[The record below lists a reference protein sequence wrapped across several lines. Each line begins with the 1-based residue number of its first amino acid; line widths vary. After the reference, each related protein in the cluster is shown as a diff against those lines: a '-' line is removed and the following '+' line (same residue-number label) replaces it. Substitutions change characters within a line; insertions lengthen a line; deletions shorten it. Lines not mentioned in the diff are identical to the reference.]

1 MNPGISRRW
10 EVGLVVAAAAVVAGA
25 LLASGRFD
33 VGVDTSVSILFEK
46 NYHVGA
52 PIYGGGKGEVLSG
65 EWTRTL
71 KGLQLQ
77 PGRSGQILIPL
88 WRPAGE
94 ARVVVKIRG
103 RGGLGL
109 HAAVLVSGEGG
120 AFRTIAQG
128 NFSDGMRVEFAPAA
142 GESER
147 LWIKLA
153 ASVDAAAAPGESGTL
168 TEIRIFSK
176 GPFAFPNVALACL
189 FVLTPLLAY
198 VVWSKTRPALALL
211 YSLGFLAGQTLLS
224 GTLTWTDPVY
234 LCGTTRYLW
243 WLDPLIQN
251 PRCEM
256 YFTIPYGMLLG
267 LLAWH
272 VRIWH
277 GSSEVRRQWA
287 GFALLG
293 VIAWGGS
300 LRIEQLVQVSG
311 LSLESDVNFYWLL
324 ADAMRSPYDTA
335 WREPLWIW
343 MVKGL
348 MWVGGGS
355 IVSLRLLT
363 VALSL
368 LVIYSA
374 YKLFSDYTRQPFV
387 GLVVAL
393 LLSLNPYL
401 IRMSV
406 RGMKEETY
414 MVLVLWFVHLAF
426 VRKEQGSV
434 AWRSVGLALSGA
446 GLLLVRLNSWVFVAP
461 LLLLWAWRQARG
473 QDRRWGLRLACITAF
488 IGMAIAPHLVHND
501 QMYGDPFFSVNHHAA
516 WGRNFEFLIVKGG
529 GCTGCPTVEE
539 MEQDSY
545 AGPRLTTYDYFFKL
559 HSLREVRE
567 RLFTGY
573 TEMYLIPT
581 DHFKVQAGTDHL
593 LVYLV
598 YCLGLVLA
606 LRGPH
611 RAMLAVVVL
620 LINGIPLLMT
630 LAHEPRVG
638 IHTAP
643 FVAFVL
649 ALGLWQCVKWS
660 GLLCMTLK
668 ARAGALAGPLSRRLL
683 SDVGRDEHRT

>member
-1 MNPGISRRW
+1 MDLAIHRCW
-10 EVGLVVAAAAVVAGA
+10 KAGLVVAAATVLAGA
-25 LLASGRFD
+25 FLVSGRFD
-33 VGVDTSVSILFEK
+33 FRSDARVSLLFDK
-46 NYHVGA
+46 NYRAGG
-52 PIYGGGKGEVLSG
+52 PIIGGGKGDVPSG
-65 EWTRTL
+65 DWTRTL
-71 KGLQLQ
+71 KGLRLQ
-77 PGRSGQILIPL
+77 PGQSGHILVPVNKADQDAKMVIK
-88 WRPAGE
+88 
-94 ARVVVKIRG
+94 VRG
-103 RGGLGL
+103 RGGSGFHL
-109 HAAVLVSGEGG
+109 AVLVSADGHSFREVWQG
-120 AFRTIAQG
+120 ALHD
-128 NFSDGMRVEFAPAA
+128 SVRVELTPVA
-142 GESER
+142 GGRER

-153 ASVDAAAAPGESGTL
+153 ASMESTASPNEAGIL
-168 TEIRIFSK
+168 TEIRVFSR

-189 FVLTPLLAY
+189 FVLTPMLAY
-198 VVWSKTRPALALL
+198 VAWSKHRPERALL
-211 YSLGFLAGQTLLS
+211 YSLGFLGGQTILS
-224 GTLTWTDPVY
+224 GTITWTDPVY
-234 LCGTTRYLW
+234 LCGMTRYLW
-243 WLDPLIQN
+243 WLDPLIPD

-256 YFTIPYGMLLG
+256 YFTIPYGILLG
-267 LLAWH
+267 LLAWSM
-272 VRIWH
+272 RIWSC
-277 GSSEVRRQWA
+277 SSEAQRQWA

-293 VIAWGGS
+293 ILAWTGS
-300 LRIEQLVQVSG
+300 LRLEQLVQVSG
-311 LSLESDVNFYWLL
+311 LPLEGDADYYWFL
-324 ADAMRSPYDTA
+324 AEALRSPYDTT
-335 WREPLWIW
+335 WREPLWVW

-348 MWVGGGS
+348 MWSGGDS
-355 IVSLRLLT
+355 TLSLRVLT

-368 LVIYSA
+368 LAIYSA

-401 IRMSV
+401 IGMSV

-414 MVLVLWFVHLAF
+414 MVLVLWFVYLVF
-426 VRKEQGSV
+426 VRKEQEST

-461 LLLLWAWRQARG
+461 LLLLWSWRQARG
-473 QDRRWGLRLACITAF
+473 HDRRWGLRLACITAF
-488 IGMAIAPHLVHND
+488 IGVAIAPHLVHND
-501 QMYGDPFFSVNHHAA
+501 QMYGDPFFSVNHHAV

-529 GCTGCPTVEE
+529 GCTGCPTAEE
-539 MEQDSY
+539 LEQDSY

-581 DHFKVQAGTDHL
+581 DHFKVQAGTDNML
-593 LVYLV
+593 AYLV

-660 GLLCMTLK
+660 GLLGMTIK
-668 ARAGALAGPLSRRLL
+668 ERAGALARIVEPAASLRRR
-683 SDVGRDEHRT
+683 S